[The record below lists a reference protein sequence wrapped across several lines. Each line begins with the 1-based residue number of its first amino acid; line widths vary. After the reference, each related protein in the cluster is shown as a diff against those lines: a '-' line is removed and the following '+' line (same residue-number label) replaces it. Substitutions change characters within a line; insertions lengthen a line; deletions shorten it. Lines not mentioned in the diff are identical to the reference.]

1 MGDVS
6 IIARRL
12 GDGHVQFGWSGNG
25 GYFWSVGA
33 YLLAYY
39 DTPDMVEYLFGLGQL
54 SRISR
59 PQSETSNDKYPT
71 VPIGKPHYLTDSEEK
86 IFRQIHFV
94 DYAYF
99 YDTDQ
104 RWYYIHPGI
113 FTFKIDL
120 EAIWRYME
128 RTGAQFEIKYI
139 RRIEGFIVKDIF
151 ENQYWKDPE
160 FRRYANER
168 GTDDEAATQTAKK
181 LESILYPNDDE
192 EEDEDAL
199 FNFLYD
205 FVRDGKRIP
214 DYFDS
219 WVVVEPDDD
228 MGVSKI
234 LMRKREENHMETN
247 QWGK

>member
-12 GDGHVQFGWSGNG
+12 EDGHVQFGWSGNG

-39 DTPDMVEYLFGLGQL
+39 DTPEMVEYLFGLGQL

-59 PQSETSNDKYPT
+59 PKSELTDDKYPT
-71 VPIGKPHYLTDSEEK
+71 APIGKPHYLTDSEDK
-86 IFRQIHFV
+86 ILRQIHFV

-113 FTFKIDL
+113 FTFKIGL
-120 EAIWRYME
+120 EGIWRYVQ
-128 RTGAQFEIKYI
+128 RTGRQFENKYI
-139 RRIEGFIVKDIF
+139 VRIEGFIIKEIF
-151 ENQYWKDPE
+151 ENWYWNDPE
-160 FRRYANER
+160 FRRYANDSR
-168 GTDDEAATQTAKK
+168 IDDDTASRIAED
-181 LESILYPNDDE
+181 LESILYPDDDE

-199 FNFLYD
+199 FNFICD
-205 FVRDGKRIP
+205 FDRNHEKVTA
-214 DYFDS
+214 YFDR
-219 WVVVEPDDD
+219 WVVVEPDED

-234 LMRKREENHMETN
+234 LMRKREDKHLETN
-247 QWGK
+247 QWGV